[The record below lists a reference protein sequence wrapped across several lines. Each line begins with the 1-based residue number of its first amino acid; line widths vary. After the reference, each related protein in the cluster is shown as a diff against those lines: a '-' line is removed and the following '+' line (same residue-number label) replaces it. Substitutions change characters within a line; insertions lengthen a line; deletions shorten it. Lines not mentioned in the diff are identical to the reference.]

1 MEKDENG
8 IYVLIPQCFEMGKN
22 DGSGY
27 IKCSFDHCF
36 AEFLLKLEFAALLG
50 AHFLIKQGKVCLAV
64 DFGRKKGP
72 FIIGDVVDQPLHV
85 IFRSNEC
92 LSIWYRAFDI
102 TTTNNRKFAIFISD
116 WNYFDGFDLTVRQL
130 ICHFYKIL
138 IHNQVL

>member
-1 MEKDENG
+1 VEKDENG

-72 FIIGDVVDQPLHV
+72 FIISDVVDSHFTSSSARMNVWASGTEPSTSQ
-85 IFRSNEC
+85 
-92 LSIWYRAFDI
+92 
-102 TTTNNRKFAIFISD
+102 
-116 WNYFDGFDLTVRQL
+116 RQTIENL
-130 ICHFYKIL
+130 PFS
-138 IHNQVL
+138 